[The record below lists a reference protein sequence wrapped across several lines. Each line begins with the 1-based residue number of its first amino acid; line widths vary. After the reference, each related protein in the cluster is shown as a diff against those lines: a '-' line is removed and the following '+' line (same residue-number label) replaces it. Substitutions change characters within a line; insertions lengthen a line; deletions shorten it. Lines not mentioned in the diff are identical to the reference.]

1 MKSRINYMGM
11 VAAVLSV
18 IGLAGC
24 GGGGGGSDSTA
35 ARATIVLANDSALSD
50 APVARGGSGGGPV
63 PVEDILSLTV
73 SITEISLQTCGST
86 DTEHGAGEQEDVHVS
101 DFAFDPS
108 CVTIE
113 EGGTVRWEWD
123 TDTAHT
129 ITSGSPGDL
138 DAGVLFDEVREGTDS
153 VVELVFEEAG
163 IYPYFSD
170 TETDVEEGMAGI
182 VKVVEDDDGDDEDRS
197 GDDNEGEGE
206 GEGEEEEGETVVVY
220 EGAFDVNLLDLTTLS
235 EVLTTADIPAGKYCR
250 IVLQIENPR
259 LVLVADPETVITD
272 IHLTAN
278 GRLFIK
284 DRFEVG
290 EQEDIIIVLNFGGI
304 HLVQK
309 GNGGYVLTP
318 KVRAEVNVD
327 EQETAVEGEIT
338 SIDAEAQIIEIESE
352 DGSTYEVLVTD
363 DTVIKTDNDADD
375 EESEESR
382 HEDDDA
388 YIHLKFEDLQVG
400 QRVEVEGTL
409 TEGGQVLADLIVVG
423 DESYVSPVEIEFE
436 GEITSIDAETQ
447 IIEVQT
453 AEELFE
459 VQVTDDTE
467 IKTDEDGDDETDG
480 RTGDGEYVYLKFE
493 DLQVGQTVEVEGL
506 QIEGEPVRAH
516 EIEIAD
522 DDFVSPVVVEFY
534 GEILSVNAEE
544 NSVDVQTDLET
555 YTLLVNDNTTI
566 KTDDDADDEVRTE
579 SEYIFLKFE
588 DLAAGQ
594 SVEVRGY
601 LIGEGEVRADRIE
614 IDDEDYETPAE

>member
-1 MKSRINYMGM
+1 MKLRIGYLGIV
-11 VAAVLSV
+11 VAVMSAA
-18 IGLAGC
+18 LAGC
-24 GGGGGGSDSTA
+24 GGGGGGGGSDSTA

-73 SITEISLQTCGST
+73 SITEISLQTCSST

-113 EGGTVRWEWD
+113 EGGTVRWEWE

-129 ITSGSPGDL
+129 ITSGSPGDP
-138 DAGVLFDEVREGTDS
+138 DVGVLFDEVREGTDS

-197 GDDNEGEGE
+197 GDNDGEGE
-206 GEGEEEEGETVVVY
+206 SEEEEGETTVVY
-220 EGAFDVNLLDLTTLS
+220 EGAFDVNLLDLTALS
-235 EVLTTADIPAGKYCR
+235 EVLTTADIPAGKYCK
-250 IVLQIENPR
+250 IILQIGDPR
-259 LVLVADPETVITD
+259 LVLVDDPETVITD

-284 DRFEVG
+284 DRFTVG

-304 HLVQK
+304 HLVEK

-327 EQETAVEGEIT
+327 EQETAVEGDIT
-338 SIDAEAQIIEIESE
+338 SINAEAQIIEIESE

-375 EESEESR
+375 EEEETR
-382 HEDDDA
+382 HGDDGDHI
-388 YIHLKFEDLQVG
+388 YLKFEDLQVG

-409 TEGGQVLADLIVVG
+409 SEGGQILADVIVVG
-423 DESYVSPVEIEFE
+423 DESYVSPTEVEFE
-436 GEITSIDAETQ
+436 GEITSIDPETQ

-453 AEELFE
+453 AEDLIE
-459 VQVTDDTE
+459 VHVTGETE
-467 IKTDEDGDDETDG
+467 IKSDDDGDDEVRTD
-480 RTGDGEYVYLKFE
+480 DGGYIHLKFE

-522 DDFVSPVVVEFY
+522 DDFVSPVVVEFF
-534 GEILSVNAEE
+534 GEILSVDAETS
-544 NSVDVQTDLET
+544 SVQVQTDLET

-566 KTDDDADDEVRTE
+566 KTDNDADDEVRTGS
-579 SEYIFLKFE
+579 SEYVLLKFE
-588 DLAAGQ
+588 DLVAGQ
-594 SVEVRGY
+594 NIEVRGY